1 MNGWKRS
8 PTSNTTAIKETI
20 MDKEITAFLAVIF
33 TSMFSFATISDAQNM
48 DANQA
53 LNAKQEKIVTIAA
66 F

>member
-1 MNGWKRS
+1 
-8 PTSNTTAIKETI
+8 